1 MIYRLLAIN
10 IDGTLLKSNG
20 KLSRETKE
28 AIEYVRNKDVY
39 ITLVTS
45 RNFPS
50 AKKVAKALKLDSY
63 LITHSG
69 AFIAKT
75 LDEPL
80 FESRFSEEKTFN
92 IVQVLETYNCSIRL
106 VHERFSIGN
115 RVKQKGNLMGKIIAN
130 SNDPLFYPIQ
140 FVQSLSDQL
149 VDFPVAAPKIEVYFS
164 TKEEMLEVKDIIS
177 KSFPE
182 VNIVEAYDVMFEITP
197 GVASKEQGLRRL
209 SDHLGI
215 ALEETVVIA
224 DSMSDIPMIAAAGL
238 GVAMWNSPFEVK
250 KAADWV
256 TRSNDHD
263 GVAYMIKEHFRKQ
276 QRIEFLRKITKQ

>member
-1 MIYRLLAIN
+1 MMYRLLAIN

-20 KLSRETKE
+20 RLSRETKQ
-28 AIEYVRNKDVY
+28 AIEYVQDKGVY
-39 ITLVTS
+39 VTLVTS

-50 AKKVAKALKLDSY
+50 AKKIAKELKMEGP

-69 AFIAKT
+69 AFIS
-75 LDEPL
+75 DNIEEPL
-80 FESRFSEEKTFN
+80 FEGRLSEEMTFN
-92 IVQVLETYNCSIRL
+92 IVQILEGYKCAIRL
-106 VHERFSIGN
+106 LHERYSIGN
-115 RVKQKGNLMGKIIAN
+115 RVKQKGNLMGKVIAN

-149 VDFPVAAPKIEVYFS
+149 VDFPMAAPKIEVYFP
-164 TKEEMLEVKDIIS
+164 TKEEMEEVLSIVK

-182 VNIVEAYDVMFEITP
+182 VNVCITQDLMFEILP
-197 GVASKEQGLRRL
+197 GAVSKEQGIKRL
-209 SDHLGI
+209 GEHLEI
-215 ALEETVVIA
+215 PMEKTVVIA
-224 DSMSDIPMIAAAGL
+224 DSISDIPMLEAAGL

-256 TRSNDHD
+256 TRSNNHN

-276 QRIEFLRKITKQ
+276 QRIEFLRQITK